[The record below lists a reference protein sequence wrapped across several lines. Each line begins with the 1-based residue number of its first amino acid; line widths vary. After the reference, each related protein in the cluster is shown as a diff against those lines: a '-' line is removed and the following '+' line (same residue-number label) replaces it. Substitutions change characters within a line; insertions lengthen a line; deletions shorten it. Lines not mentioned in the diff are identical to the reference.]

1 MRTRWALVL
10 IWGCFVARLAF
21 YSAMQ
26 PLWEGYD
33 EWAHFAVIRT
43 MLAKG
48 EALVSRDA
56 PIPRDVE
63 ASFELAPVPYEMRD
77 LPPPSRTEEAWWRL
91 PAGERARREAEFRA
105 MPVEWR
111 SQAGLGPLKA
121 YEALQPPLYYWLMTP
136 AAALAANA
144 SLGAQVVLL
153 RWLAAL
159 VASLSIP
166 LIFGIAR
173 LALGE
178 DAPALACAAAAALMP
193 GFAVDLARVGNE
205 CVAVVLFTL
214 LIWAGL
220 RTVREGIRPWSA
232 LRLGIILGFG
242 LLAKAYF
249 LAALPAVALLLAGHF
264 WSARGRRARV
274 ALCASIVFGAS
285 FAIAGWWYIRNLV
298 ATGTLS
304 GLSESVMLRRSSLPT
319 DFARLSGIDWIK
331 AIDSV
336 LLSHFYFGGWSSLT
350 ARAWMYHLLYALA
363 LASAIGVA
371 RLWRQPAIVWL
382 AAVYACFWAGQLYN
396 ISILYLT
403 KGVATSMGW
412 YLYAVLGA
420 EAALAVAGLR
430 ALLPDRL
437 RHWAAPAAGA
447 MFALLD
453 LYTVH
458 ALAIPYYTGMVIRKS
473 NGGLA
478 GLHAAQLREYPEAF
492 ARLAAFKEGI
502 VSPGLAAGLW
512 ALYAAA
518 TLAILYICFSARRL
532 SGSASN
538 AAAMRTKKPR
548 SGSPRSAA

>member
-1 MRTRWALVL
+1 MRTRWALAL
-10 IWGCFVARLAF
+10 IWGCFLARLAF
-21 YSAMQ
+21 YSAIE

-43 MLAKG
+43 MLSNG

-63 ASFELAPVPYEMRD
+63 ASLELAPVPYEMRY
-77 LPPPSRTEEAWWRL
+77 LPPPSATQEAWWRL

-105 MPVEWR
+105 MPVQWR
-111 SQAGLGPLKA
+111 SQAGLGPLRA

-144 SLGAQVVLL
+144 SLAAQVVLL
-153 RWLAAL
+153 RWLGAL

-166 LIFGIAR
+166 LIFRIAR

-220 RTVREGIRPWSA
+220 RTVREGIRPASA
-232 LRLGIILGFG
+232 LRLGAILGFG

-249 LAALPAVALLLAGHF
+249 LTALPAIALLLAAHF
-264 WSARGRRARV
+264 WSAGGRRARV
-274 ALCASIVFGAS
+274 TLCASIVFAAS

-298 ATGTLS
+298 STGTLS
-304 GLSESVMLRRSSLPT
+304 GLSESVMLRHVSPLAAM
-319 DFARLSGIDWIK
+319 ARLGGINWLK

-363 LASAIGVA
+363 LAAAIGLA
-371 RLWRQPAIVWL
+371 RLWRRPEILWL
-382 AAVYACFWAGQLYN
+382 AAVYASFWAGQLYN
-396 ISILYLT
+396 VSILYLT

-430 ALLPDRL
+430 ALLPARL
-437 RHWAAPAAGA
+437 RRWAAPASAA

-458 ALAIPYYTGMVIRKS
+458 AVAIPYYTGMIARKS

-478 GLHAAQLREYPEAF
+478 GLHAAQLRQYPAAF
-492 ARLAAFKEGI
+492 ARLAVFKDGI
-502 VSPGLAAGLW
+502 VSPGLVVALW

-518 TLAILYICFSARRL
+518 TLAILYLCFRGSRGKAPDASA
-532 SGSASN
+532 
-538 AAAMRTKKPR
+538 P
-548 SGSPRSAA
+548 